1 MCEIILIFPS
11 DISHR
16 CHLAWQSL
24 PAHLR
29 YTPQCWAN
37 NYAVAVSLL
46 LIVSYLAYLYNDFLI
61 QRLLAGKQNPIGSAA
76 LLSVSAEILSS
87 VLTIG
92 SQREQMVDL
101 RPDFTWT
108 VSLHSSRHSLY
119 SLQTNNGTF
128 RSYFTAFQVPASSLK
143 PSNTR
148 NAPVNPSSTKDLDQL
163 YFAI

>member
-1 MCEIILIFPS
+1 MRVRFIISMFRDEILEVSLQKVMPQTANLLKWVFPSFGREYRLTPSS

-16 CHLAWQSL
+16 CHLAWESL

-29 YTPQCWAN
+29 YTPHCWGN
-37 NYAVAVSLL
+37 KYPTAVCLL

-61 QRLLAGKQNPIGSAA
+61 QRLLAGKKNPRGSPA

-92 SQREQMVDL
+92 AQREQMVDI

-108 VSLHSSRHSLY
+108 VSFPPFFLTTSCL
-119 SLQTNNGTF
+119 NVINGL
-128 RSYFTAFQVPASSLK
+128 A
-143 PSNTR
+143 R
-148 NAPVNPSSTKDLDQL
+148 N
-163 YFAI
+163 

>member
-1 MCEIILIFPS
+1 MWHTRLTSTS
-11 DISHR
+11 DISDR

-29 YTPQCWAN
+29 YTPQCWGDN
-37 NYAVAVSLL
+37 HPVAVSLL

-61 QRLLAGKQNPIGSAA
+61 QRLLAGKKNPRGSAA

-87 VLTIG
+87 VLMIG

-108 VSLHSSRHSLY
+108 VSSHLLY
-119 SLQTNNGTF
+119 SRLLLNYN
-128 RSYFTAFQVPASSLK
+128 
-143 PSNTR
+143 
-148 NAPVNPSSTKDLDQL
+148 
-163 YFAI
+163 